1 VSAFVA
7 GLTWLLLF
15 QCAGEVLVRLAGL
28 PIPGPVAGRAVLLA
42 ALLTRRAVPDA
53 LSLMASELAKH
64 L

>member
-1 VSAFVA
+1 
-7 GLTWLLLF
+7 LRF

-28 PIPGPVAGRAVLLA
+28 PIPGPVAGRAMLLA